1 MKIKPNKP
9 DESLDESKEKSE
21 KLEESKETE
30 EKRGLW
36 DRVKIVFGPTSGGFN
51 HYRLLRQGAI
61 FALSGILMLT
71 GLVSSFTRHKINDY
85 KASQTDTFQA
95 GTELAF
101 SKTGT
106 TVTHYEPFMLKNRK
120 TVYIPLKVDSS
131 ALINGSGIEN
141 DFSKYHVIVAPT
153 SGNLSYKLRTVR
165 IIGYGSTG
173 DMILECKSKDAI
185 KSQLLR
191 FYVYYTTKYSNSDDS
206 TSSDNLPAFAKY
218 ITGHYDSFTF
228 TINLGGSSIK
238 TVPNSSDDSN
248 LYGASK
254 YVPLGI
260 YNVVHAKNHMAN
272 FQEQIKKDKSKLQI
286 LINQTNKN
294 YTTLTKQLG
303 FTVKSIPTWAQT
315 TNNDLS
321 VKLPVDYTS
330 LTTGK
335 LISKTWVTGDWK
347 NAQDALSKAMMT
359 SAKFDES
366 DYIAKLNS
374 SSIVNSTTGKLAI
387 GDNANVSDSKA
398 SKEDAN
404 GTSTF
409 SAYIDNL
416 KQIYKLKK
424 SMYYNQ
430 PIKLY
435 QYYQTTL
442 ADCGLSD
449 NQQSQMGYSQTA
461 GKDKAAKYMIIS
473 DKAI

>member
-1 MKIKPNKP
+1 MKIKPNNPVEPKK
-9 DESLDESKEKSE
+9 DESEEVVEKEK
-21 KLEESKETE
+21 K
-30 EKRGLW
+30 GLW

-51 HYRLLRQGAI
+51 HHRLLRQGAI
-61 FALSGILMLT
+61 FALSGILMIM
-71 GLVSSFTRHKINDY
+71 GLVSSFTRHKINVY
-85 KASQTDTFQA
+85 RASQTDTFQA

-106 TVTHYEPFMLKNRK
+106 TVTHYKPFMLKNRK
-120 TVYIPLKVDSS
+120 TVYIPLKVDPS
-131 ALINGSGIEN
+131 ALMSGSGIEN

-165 IIGYGSTG
+165 VIGYGSTG
-173 DMILECKSKDAI
+173 DMVLECKSKDAI

-191 FYVYYTTKYSNSDDS
+191 FYVYYTTKYSKDDNGGAP
-206 TSSDNLPAFAKY
+206 DDLPAFAKY
-218 ITGHYDSFTF
+218 ITSHYDSFTF

-238 TVPNSSDDSN
+238 TVSNSPDDSN

-272 FQEQIKKDKSKLQI
+272 FQDTIKKDKSKLQI

-294 YTTLTKQLG
+294 YSTLTRQLG
-303 FTVKSIPTWAQT
+303 FTAKSIPSWAQT
-315 TNNDLS
+315 TDNDLS
-321 VKLPVDYTS
+321 IKLPVDYTS

-335 LISKTWVTGDWK
+335 LVSKTWVTGNWK
-347 NAQDALSKAMMT
+347 SASGTLSKAMMN
-359 SAKFDES
+359 SDAKFDEE
-366 DYIAKLNS
+366 DYITKLKAS
-374 SSIVNSTTGKLAI
+374 SLVNSTTGKVAI

-409 SAYIDNL
+409 NAYTDNL
-416 KQIYKLKK
+416 EQIYKLKK

-442 ADCGLSD
+442 ANSGLSD
-449 NQQSQMGYSQTA
+449 NQQSQVGYSQTT